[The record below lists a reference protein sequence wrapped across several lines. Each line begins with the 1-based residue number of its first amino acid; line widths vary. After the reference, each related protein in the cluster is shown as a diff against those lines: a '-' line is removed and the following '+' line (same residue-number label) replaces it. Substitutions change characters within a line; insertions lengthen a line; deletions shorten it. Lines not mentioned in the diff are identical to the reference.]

1 VLVNPGNKFYFSQD
15 AVNWLD
21 LEPVTG
27 PQAKKAR
34 KLDGA
39 WDTKRQINLNPEPL
53 SLTPEWKSH
62 SLRSNECVRA
72 ARGGQN

>member
-53 SLTPEWKSH
+53 NPNPRVEIPLSPLE
-62 SLRSNECVRA
+62 
-72 ARGGQN
+72 